1 MTSDPDQAG
10 AAGWTSPT
18 AASGSNESFSW
29 ARPTGPAPPAVDEAT
44 MRLPRIP
51 AAVTPARREG
61 LLGTLVVLAITA
73 LVLIGVAALGLSAR
87 ARQPPAVA
95 QPALAQPST
104 PPSSKATPPKVAPT
118 GDPVYLL
125 PGDLCEAADFTNLRP
140 TFDQIGDLNPH
151 QDSTAGFFQF
161 AQCDGT
167 TGNETVHGSFSFR
180 ASVYAD
186 ARVARKEFEA
196 ARTAAAAHARV
207 ADVAGVGSGAYDYVD
222 PAVGPTA
229 EIYDGNLRIR
239 LSWDATDAKA
249 KAPPGTTKAL
259 IDVCKSTMMLLRDN

>member
-1 MTSDPDQAG
+1 MTSDPDRP
-10 AAGWTSPT
+10 AGWTSPT
-18 AASGSNESFSW
+18 APLVAPDSTSPW
-29 ARPTGPAPPAVDEAT
+29 ARPTGPVSPAVDEAT
-44 MRLPRIP
+44 VRLPTIP
-51 AAVTPARREG
+51 DPVAPARREG
-61 LLGTLVVLAITA
+61 LRGTLVVLAATV
-73 LVLIGVAALGLSAR
+73 LVLMGVTALGLSAR
-87 ARQPPAVA
+87 ARQVPVVA
-95 QPALAQPST
+95 QPQPAPAQSSPPPLAT
-104 PPSSKATPPKVAPT
+104 ATPT

-151 QDSTAGFFQF
+151 EDSTAGFFQF

-167 TGNETVHGSFSFR
+167 TGNETVQGNFSFR

-186 ARVARKEFEA
+186 AGVARREFEA
-196 ARTAAAAHARV
+196 ARKAAAVHAKV
-207 ADVAGVGSGAYDYVD
+207 ADVAGVGSAAYDYVD

-239 LSWDATDAKA
+239 LSWGASDGKA
-249 KAPPGTTKAL
+249 KAPAGTTRAL